1 MEESY
6 GCEDDMGGSAGVGG
20 FYESSAYDSYNATGY
35 GGYEDYEE
43 GAGDYYDSTEG
54 YTDETGNRWKGFKA
68 PAASGASTDR
78 SRFRPA
84 PYARPAK

>member
-35 GGYEDYEE
+35 VLLNSVFDVH
-43 GAGDYYDSTEG
+43 
-54 YTDETGNRWKGFKA
+54 
-68 PAASGASTDR
+68 
-78 SRFRPA
+78 
-84 PYARPAK
+84 